1 MSSTFTDLAQAMNF
15 CHKPT
20 TAYHQSANGMVE
32 RFNRTLADMI
42 ATCTEQGKKWMDV
55 LPQIIFAYNTSYNQ
69 QINNSPFYV
78 IHGFVP
84 KLPTE
89 ATLGI
94 EKEKFNDMNLYVK
107 NLVENLELVRS
118 DVKCRLQGNMDIMR
132 KQQIKINKKNWE
144 KGEKVLVKKTEN
156 IKKFGDK
163 YEGPFTIVELQCP
176 NLLISDSGLADEA
189 WLIHMDRCKPFYT
202 EEILNKKDR
211 RVAGDTNLEQ
221 SDSDGEDRIQI
232 NSVTNS
238 LGLTAPNKTNAITHN
253 SSFEEDTKKFTNTHA
268 TTETNLNINFQIKKD
283 LIKSKNNIILKMPNS
298 NSTSSSIIIEQQN
311 KLPWHFE
318 DVSSPELSEDEER
331 IMPYSKEDKGKEK
344 DKKIAKNIEDNKSR
358 SAGVKRKK
366 EEQEIANSVD
376 WEMAYR
382 LKRIRS
388 KYEDDMLTKHND
400 IWKEILKKGDQF
412 HSKIQDKLDKER
424 KALEKE
430 RKEKKKGRKNEKK
443 QTRKEAETEAEIVK
457 KKLDDGKKKPREAEM
472 KNEGDT
478 KPKEKKT
485 GVGDFAK
492 FASRVVQRAVVDK
505 IDDVVPEELPEDKE
519 KIIKKKEEEEK
530 LLKLGKYQEKM
541 KSRRK
546 DFDEEFVARGYKT
559 REYSMSPVRRSVV
572 GYIDEKD
579 KKDKMGKI
587 KAKENKKVEITTKE
601 IGVNTVFNTLVF
613 NRILENLDEVQEF
626 LTLKPTAK

>member
-1 MSSTFTDLAQAMNF
+1 M
-15 CHKPT
+15 
-20 TAYHQSANGMVE
+20 
-32 RFNRTLADMI
+32 
-42 ATCTEQGKKWMDV
+42 
-55 LPQIIFAYNTSYNQ
+55 
-69 QINNSPFYV
+69 
-78 IHGFVP
+78 
-84 KLPTE
+84 
-89 ATLGI
+89 
-94 EKEKFNDMNLYVK
+94 
-107 NLVENLELVRS
+107 
-118 DVKCRLQGNMDIMR
+118 
-132 KQQIKINKKNWE
+132 
-144 KGEKVLVKKTEN
+144 
-156 IKKFGDK
+156 
-163 YEGPFTIVELQCP
+163 
-176 NLLISDSGLADEA
+176 
-189 WLIHMDRCKPFYT
+189 
-202 EEILNKKDR
+202 
-211 RVAGDTNLEQ
+211 EQ

-238 LGLTAPNKTNAITHN
+238 LGLTAPNKNSAITHN

-283 LIKSKNNIILKMPNS
+283 LIKSKNIIILKMPNS
-298 NSTSSSIIIEQQN
+298 NSTSSSIIFEQQN

-331 IMPYSKEDKGKEK
+331 IMPYSKEDKEKEK
-344 DKKIAKNIEDNKSR
+344 EKKIVKNIEDNKSK

-400 IWKEILKKGDQF
+400 IWNEILKKGDQF
-412 HSKIQDKLDKER
+412 HAKIQDKLDKER

-430 RKEKKKGRKNEKK
+430 RKEKKKGRKTEKK
-443 QTRKEAETEAEIVK
+443 QTRKEAEAEANRRELKEKPGKEVKMRSETEIKK
-457 KKLDDGKKKPREAEM
+457 KKLDDGKKSGEAKIKSEM
-472 KNEGDT
+472 DAKV
-478 KPKEKKT
+478 KEKKT
-485 GVGDFAK
+485 GLGDFVK

-519 KIIKKKEEEEK
+519 KIIKRKEEEEK
-530 LLKLGKYQEKM
+530 LLKLGKFQEKM

-546 DFDEEFVARGYKT
+546 DCDEEFVARGYKT
-559 REYSMSPVRRSVV
+559 REYAMSPVRRSVV

-613 NRILENLDEVQEF
+613 NRILENLDEVREF